1 MLNWKVTCPDVVI
14 PYGEWHLPLPV
25 FMCLVASI
33 ISLVYVCV
41 CFCSMLAS
49 RSIVVGLT
57 VLKWRFH
64 AKKVPHIRV
73 DIIYDWTTTSR
84 PKVHL
89 MDSPVWFLSLSSQ
102 IHLITIQSVNSIFS
116 FSIWLWMNGGSLK
129 TEDSWILTDVNAT
142 IEDSSNRGWNAQFV
156 HRYIVSYGTWIIGS
170 TIWNVNRKKNGSCC
184 REKTPVLCVT
194 ERCQYWH
201 WDQDCSWGKKSSAF
215 LTGVQWVLHK
225 RSVSGWFSSRCD
237 DRSFYIVPTAKR
249 YDWEYEFE

>member
-1 MLNWKVTCPDVVI
+1 MRKKFRTSESTL
-14 PYGEWHLPLPV
+14 
-25 FMCLVASI
+25 FMI
-33 ISLVYVCV
+33 E
-41 CFCSMLAS
+41 
-49 RSIVVGLT
+49 R
-57 VLKWRFH
+57 
-64 AKKVPHIRV
+64 PQV
-73 DIIYDWTTTSR
+73 DQKSTWWTLQFDFYHWAH
-84 PKVHL
+84 K
-89 MDSPVWFLSLSSQ
+89 F
-102 IHLITIQSVNSIFS
+102 
-116 FSIWLWMNGGSLK
+116 IWLQYNLSTLFLVSRYGFGWMGSLK
-129 TEDSWILTDVNAT
+129 TQDSWILTDVNAT

-225 RSVSGWFSSRCD
+225 RSASGWFSSRCD